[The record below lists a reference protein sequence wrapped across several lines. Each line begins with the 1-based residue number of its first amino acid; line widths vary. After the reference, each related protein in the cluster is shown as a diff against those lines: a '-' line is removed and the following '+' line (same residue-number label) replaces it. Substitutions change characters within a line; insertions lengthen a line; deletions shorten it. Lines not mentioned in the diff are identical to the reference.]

1 MELAKNQSAIIL
13 EESEDG
19 EITVNI
25 ASPEI
30 NGLTGSL
37 CRAIASK
44 IMEDEA
50 FQGELM
56 EMLENDEEE

>member
-1 MELAKNQSAIIL
+1 MELAQNQSAIIL
-13 EESEDG
+13 EESDDG

-50 FQGELM
+50 FQEELM
-56 EMLENDEEE
+56 KMLDNDEEE

>member
-1 MELAKNQSAIIL
+1 MELAQNQSAIIL

-44 IMEDEA
+44 IMEDES
-50 FQGELM
+50 FQEELM
-56 EMLENDEEE
+56 GMLEDDEEE